1 MSGTGPAAS
10 ALLALAHYP
19 NIVPPTPAA
28 QAAGSTRNL
37 TYNSP
42 QPPVTTET
50 KNLVNVI
57 NKLNRSMDTK
67 GIIGEF
73 EWQTQVHKVK
83 EQTIMSA
90 TPMVFAMIKKGSSY
104 VHLVHVV
111 AQFGGTRFALRNI
124 KISA

>member
-1 MSGTGPAAS
+1 M
-10 ALLALAHYP
+10 
-19 NIVPPTPAA
+19 
-28 QAAGSTRNL
+28 
-37 TYNSP
+37 
-42 QPPVTTET
+42 TTET

-73 EWQTQVHKVK
+73 EWQTQVRKVK
-83 EQTIMSA
+83 EQTMMSA

-111 AQFGGTRFALRNI
+111 AQFGGTRFALRNT